1 MSDIDLIFKKTLQER
16 ILYSQRLLKKY
27 PDRIP
32 LVLESCGNEQL
43 VKNKYLMPRHIKM
56 SELMVIFRTSIKI
69 DSKKAIFIF
78 VDNYLIPMNDL
89 VEQVYSK
96 YKSDDGFLYIKYSYE
111 NTFG

>member
-1 MSDIDLIFKKTLQER
+1 
-16 ILYSQRLLKKY
+16 
-27 PDRIP
+27 
-32 LVLESCGNEQL
+32 
-43 VKNKYLMPRHIKM
+43 MPRHIKM
-56 SELMVIFRTSIKI
+56 SELMVIFRTIIKI

-96 YKSDDGFLYIKYSYE
+96 YKSEDGFLYIKYSYE

>member
-1 MSDIDLIFKKTLQER
+1 MMDNVFKKSLPER
-16 ILYSQRLLKKY
+16 KLYSQRLLNKY
-27 PDRIP
+27 PDRVP
-32 LVLESCGNEQL
+32 LVLESCGNVKDTL

-96 YKSDDGFLYIKYSYE
+96 YKSEDGFLYIKYSYE